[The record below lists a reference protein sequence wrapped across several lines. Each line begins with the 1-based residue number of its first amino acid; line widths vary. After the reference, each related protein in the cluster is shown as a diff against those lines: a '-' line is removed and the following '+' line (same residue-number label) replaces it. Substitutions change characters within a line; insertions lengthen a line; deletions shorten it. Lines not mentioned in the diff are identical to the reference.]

1 MIRISIMVPYRK
13 WFQRPKTS
21 LNRYP
26 VRCSSEGDP
35 VRCQSDIK
43 GCQLFSQTEGG
54 GKEERVGLKRKIE
67 MTRRISR
74 SVTLCNGWVVGIHLS
89 REKER
94 ENTPHGLQWDFS
106 NYLLLHIWMRWGM
119 RGLEACAALPPSENH
134 LRGDFKNIPVMLQ
147 DKSLITGNYGL
158 PISPLSAPPLS
169 PKAFHL
175 TLTTF
180 ILSFNRRSSLGEGS
194 SDGKGEEGKGAITW
208 EQTLIMAADALL
220 HFHSCGVAH
229 LWAAITDQM
238 IQTGPCNEGAGLTE
252 WLAAL
257 FYCACVQSIILC
269 F

>member
-35 VRCQSDIK
+35 VSCRSDIK

-54 GKEERVGLKRKIE
+54 GREERVGLKRKIE

-74 SVTLCNGWVVGIHLS
+74 SVTLCNGWVAGIHLP
-89 REKER
+89 REKET

-119 RGLEACAALPPSENH
+119 RGLEARAALPPSENH
-134 LRGDFKNIPVMLQ
+134 LRGDFKNIPIMLQ

-158 PISPLSAPPLS
+158 PISPPLCPLLFLQKPSASPSLLLSSHSTEVA
-169 PKAFHL
+169 AWE
-175 TLTTF
+175 
-180 ILSFNRRSSLGEGS
+180 REGVIER
-194 SDGKGEEGKGAITW
+194 GEGKGYY
-208 EQTLIMAADALL
+208 LGADADHGRWRFTALPFMWSGSL
-220 HFHSCGVAH
+220 VGSNYRPNDPN
-229 LWAAITDQM
+229 WA
-238 IQTGPCNEGAGLTE
+238 L
-252 WLAAL
+252 
-257 FYCACVQSIILC
+257 
-269 F
+269 